1 MSMSIHG
8 FDGTTIIQPNERNGK
23 ISTSLPN
30 VAHLI
35 QIIAAPILYVV

>member
-8 FDGTTIIQPNERNGK
+8 FGRTAIIQLNERNGK

-35 QIIAAPILYVV
+35 QVIVAPILYAV